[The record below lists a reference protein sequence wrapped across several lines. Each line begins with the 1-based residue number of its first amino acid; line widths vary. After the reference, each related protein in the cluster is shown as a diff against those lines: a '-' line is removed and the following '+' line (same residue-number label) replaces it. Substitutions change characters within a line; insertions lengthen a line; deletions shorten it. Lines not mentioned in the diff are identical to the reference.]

1 MMTRLTLAALLLA
14 TAADLSAAKHA
25 LRWKSIH
32 EQTTCEA
39 VAPGS
44 CIGEYGFTINATGHF
59 ITGPSPSGIRVEG
72 HLTGAELQ
80 RLQRAIAQLKQA
92 KTAETCVP
100 SRLIAGTSDR
110 LTLISSNGREH
121 VVFRHESPSQICF
134 RGAQDAAT
142 YLHDVMQGLMAEHYP
157 PRFPQ

>member
-1 MMTRLTLAALLLA
+1 MTRLTLAALLLA
-14 TAADLSAAKHA
+14 TTTGVSAAKHA

-32 EQTTCEA
+32 EQTTCEV

-72 HLTGAELQ
+72 HLTGDELQ
-80 RLQRAIAQLKQA
+80 RLQRAIAQLEQA
-92 KTAETCVP
+92 KMAETCVA

-110 LTLISSNGREH
+110 LALISSNGRER
-121 VVFRHESPSQICF
+121 VVFRRESPSQTCF

-142 YLHDVMQGLMAEHYP
+142 HLHDVMQSLMAEHYP
-157 PRFPQ
+157 QRFPQ